1 MVGSSTTHKSVILT
15 ARYLD
20 SLQAIEIPYRVPDQ
34 RCAGLAVR
42 VAPSGGRTWD
52 LAYRIARTG
61 KVRRI
66 SLGRVEDVS
75 LEVARLRAYQLTSA
89 ARAGRDLLEDE
100 KRAEEEAEQ
109 RLTVRQ
115 LVDVYCRRRVEGR
128 LRTGLEIRRR
138 LLRSLDSLIERHA
151 SDLRRRDI
159 RPLFDAVAESG
170 TVREAEKRRQTVG
183 AMFRWAL
190 SQDLVEID
198 PTAGLTAYDPG
209 TTRDRVLADSEIS
222 AFWNWTVSGVMSGE
236 ASCILRLQLLTG
248 ARCGE
253 VSGITAEE
261 VDVENWLWT
270 LPAARSKNKRQ
281 RVTPIVGL
289 AREIIQ
295 ARIDSAGSG
304 PLFLTELGTTF
315 RSVNVGHCLWVRR
328 HRLPIAKFT
337 THDLRRTVATA
348 LVEMGFP
355 LDTVAA
361 VIGHDAGRKE
371 TRTLVRH
378 YVRTEQIQRKTQ
390 VLAAWDAKVD
400 SLVFGGSDVVSPL
413 RALSVLA

>member
-1 MVGSSTTHKSVILT
+1 MIGSSTTKKSVILT
-15 ARYLD
+15 SRFLD
-20 SLQAIEIPYRVPDQ
+20 NLKPQEIPYRVPDQ

-42 VAPSGGRTWD
+42 VAPKGSRTWD
-52 LAYRIARTG
+52 LAFRIGGTA
-61 KVRRI
+61 KVRRV

-75 LEVARLRAYQLTSA
+75 LESARQRASQLTSA
-89 ARAGRDLLEDE
+89 ARAGRDLIEEE
-100 KRAEEEAEQ
+100 KRAAEEAEQ

-115 LVDVYCRRRVEGR
+115 LVDVYCRRRVDGR
-128 LRTGLEIRRR
+128 LRTSLEIRRR
-138 LLRSLDSLIERHA
+138 LLRSLASLLERCA
-151 SDLRRRDI
+151 TDLRRRDI
-159 RPLFDAVAESG
+159 RPLLDAVAESG

-198 PTAGLTAYDPG
+198 PTGGLTAYDPG
-209 TTRDRVLADSEIS
+209 VPRDRVLADNEIPIL
-222 AFWNWTVSGVMSGE
+222 WNWAVSGGMSVE

-253 VSGITAEE
+253 ICGMTVEE
-261 VDVENWLWT
+261 VDPENWLWT
-270 LPAARSKNKRQ
+270 LPAARSKNKRL

-295 ARIDSAGSG
+295 ARIDSVASG
-304 PLFLTELGTTF
+304 PLFLTEIGTTF
-315 RSVNVGHCLWVRR
+315 RSVNMGQCLWIRR
-328 HRLPIAKFT
+328 HKLPIEKFT

-348 LVEMGFP
+348 LVEMGIP

-378 YVRTEQIQRKTQ
+378 YVRTEQIQRKAQ
-390 VLAAWDAKVD
+390 VLAAWNAKVE
-400 SLVFGGSDVVSPL
+400 SLVFEGANSFEPL
-413 RALSVLA
+413 RAIVRSA